1 MKSVSLYVLLGF
13 CLTLAWVVLTLVK
26 SIRSPLTRVPGPF
39 LARFTRLWLLK
50 QAYFGT
56 YPKTSIELHKKYGP
70 IVRIAPNEYSIDDP
84 AAAKI
89 IYGSGRGFT
98 KSPWY
103 YASGNPISPL
113 PNIFVEPNPH
123 IHAQARRKVA
133 AAYSMTN
140 LVQLEPFI
148 DKCSAVLKE
157 RLEEFARS
165 GYPLEISH
173 WMQCYAF
180 DVIGMMTLGKRFGFL
195 DSGEDI
201 QGIMSSLDQYLVY
214 CSNVGIFPEWHKTL
228 FRRQMRSKNVSGL
241 THVREFANT
250 QLEEKREKVEA
261 DDVPHPN
268 VAEDFITKF
277 LRIQTQDPGKITDA
291 DISSVATMNIGA
303 GSDTTSISLTSII
316 FNLIKY
322 PRVLKRLR
330 AEIKEHETQGTISDP
345 IKFSEANQLPYLQA
359 VIKEGLRMHPA
370 TRLSLGR
377 VVPSEGATLAGQLFP
392 PGTVVGINAWV
403 AHAHT
408 KVFGHDAH
416 VFQPERWLDYPELVK
431 EREAYFMTV
440 SNILKTPRALQSNPL
455 LQQFGQGSRTCLG
468 KNISLMELS
477 KAVPQIV
484 RHFDFV
490 PDTESGEP
498 EYVTE
503 NVWFVKIRE
512 FHCKVFSRT
521 RQ

>member
-1 MKSVSLYVLLGF
+1 M
-13 CLTLAWVVLTLVK
+13 CQRNLTA
-26 SIRSPLTRVPGPF
+26 RPGPV
-39 LARFTRLWLLK
+39 
-50 QAYFGT
+50 
-56 YPKTSIELHKKYGP
+56 
-70 IVRIAPNEYSIDDP
+70 VRIAPNEYSIDDP
-84 AAAKI
+84 TAAKI
-89 IYGSGRGFT
+89 IYGGGRGFT

-113 PNIFVEPNPH
+113 PNIFAEPNPH

-148 DKCSAVLKE
+148 DKCSAVLRD
-157 RLEEFARS
+157 RLEELSRS
-165 GYPLEISH
+165 GTSVEMSH

-201 QGIMSSLDQYLVY
+201 QGIMSSLSQYLVY
-214 CSNVGIFPEWHKTL
+214 CANVGVFPEWHKTL
-228 FRRQMRSKNVSGL
+228 FRRQMRSKTVSGL
-241 THVREFANT
+241 SHVREFANA
-250 QLEEKREKVEA
+250 QLEEKREKVKAHQEA
-261 DDVPHPN
+261 DGTA
-268 VAEDFITKF
+268 AEDFITKV
-277 LRIQTQDPGKITDA
+277 LRIQAQDPSKVTNA

-316 FNLIKY
+316 FNLIKH
-322 PRVLKRLR
+322 PRVLQQLQ
-330 AEIKEHETQGTISDP
+330 AEIHHHESRGTVSDP
-345 IKFSEANQLPYLQA
+345 ITFTEANKLPYLQA

-377 VVPSEGATLAGQLFP
+377 VVPARWCDFGRTILSP
-392 PGTVVGINAWV
+392 R
-403 AHAHT
+403 AHANT

-416 VFQPERWLDYPELVK
+416 VFRPERWLDYAELVK
-431 EREAYFMTV
+431 ERESYFLT
-440 SNILKTPRALQSNPL
+440 
-455 LQQFGQGSRTCLG
+455 FGQGSRTCLG

-477 KAVPQIV
+477 KSVPQII

-498 EYVTE
+498 EYITE

-512 FHCKVFSRT
+512 FHCKV
-521 RQ
+521 

>member
-1 MKSVSLYVLLGF
+1 MKSMSLYVLLGF
-13 CLTLAWVVLTLVK
+13 CLTLGWVILTLVK
-26 SIRSPLTRVPGPF
+26 FIRSPLRRVPGPF

-50 QAYFGT
+50 QAYYGT

-70 IVRIAPNEYSIDDP
+70 VVRVAPNEYSIDDP

-148 DKCSAVLKE
+148 DKCSAVLRD

-165 GYPLEISH
+165 GNSVEISH

-201 QGIMSSLDQYLVY
+201 QGIMSSLSQYLVY
-214 CSNVGIFPEWHKTL
+214 CANVGVFPERHKTL
-228 FRRQMRSKNVSGL
+228 FRRQMRSKTVSGL
-241 THVREFANT
+241 SHVREFANT
-250 QLEEKREKVEA
+250 QLEEKREKVKTDEEA
-261 DDVPHPN
+261 DGN
-268 VAEDFITKF
+268 AAEDFVTKF
-277 LRIQTQDPGKITDA
+277 LRLQAKDPGKITNA
-291 DISSVATMNIGA
+291 DISSVCNMNIGA

-322 PRVLKRLR
+322 PGVLQQLR
-330 AEIKEHETQGTISDP
+330 AEIQHHESRGTVSDP
-345 IKFSEANQLPYLQA
+345 ITFAEANKLPYLQA

-370 TRLSLGR
+370 TGLSLGR
-377 VVPSEGATLAGQLFP
+377 VVPSDGATLAGQYFP

-403 AHAHT
+403 AHANT

-416 VFQPERWLDYPELVK
+416 LFRPERWLDYPEPVK
-431 EREAYFMTV
+431 EREAYFMT
-440 SNILKTPRALQSNPL
+440 
-455 LQQFGQGSRTCLG
+455 FGQGSRTCLG

-484 RHFDFV
+484 RHFDFA

-512 FHCKVFSRT
+512 FHCKVYSRHT
-521 RQ
+521 Q

>member
-1 MKSVSLYVLLGF
+1 MKSMSLYVLLAF
-13 CLTLAWVVLTLVK
+13 CLTLGWFILTLVNVL
-26 SIRSPLTRVPGPF
+26 RSPLRRVPGPF

-50 QAYFGT
+50 QVYFGT
-56 YPKTSIELHKKYGP
+56 YPKTSIELHRKYGP

-113 PNIFVEPNPH
+113 PNIFAEPDPH

-148 DKCSAVLKE
+148 DKCSAVLRD

-165 GYPLEISH
+165 GTSVEISH

-180 DVIGMMTLGKRFGFL
+180 DVIGMMTLGTRFGFL

-201 QGIMSSLDQYLVY
+201 QGIMSSLSQYLVY
-214 CSNVGIFPEWHKTL
+214 CANVGVFPEWHKTL
-228 FRRQMRSKNVSGL
+228 FRRQMRSKTVSGL
-241 THVREFANT
+241 THVREFANA
-250 QLEEKREKVEA
+250 QLEVKREKV
-261 DDVPHPN
+261 
-268 VAEDFITKF
+268 KF
-277 LRIQTQDPGKITDA
+277 LRVQAQDPAKITNA
-291 DISSVATMNIGA
+291 DISSVCTMNVGA

-316 FNLIKY
+316 FNLIKH
-322 PRVLKRLR
+322 PRVLERLR
-330 AEIKEHETQGTISDP
+330 AEIKEHESQGAISDP
-345 IKFSEANQLPYLQA
+345 IKFAEANQLPYLQA

-370 TRLSLGR
+370 TGLSLGR
-377 VVPSEGATLAGQLFP
+377 VVPSDGATLAGQYFP

-403 AHAHT
+403 AHANI
-408 KVFGHDAH
+408 KIFGHDAH
-416 VFQPERWLDYPELVK
+416 VFRPERWLDYPELVK
-431 EREAYFMTV
+431 EREAYFMT
-440 SNILKTPRALQSNPL
+440 
-455 LQQFGQGSRTCLG
+455 FGQGSRTCLG

-490 PDTESGEP
+490 PDTESGYP

-512 FHCKVFSRT
+512 FHCKVYSRNKH
-521 RQ
+521 

>member
-1 MKSVSLYVLLGF
+1 MKSMSLYVLLVF
-13 CLTLAWVVLTLVK
+13 CLTLGWFILTLVNVL
-26 SIRSPLTRVPGPF
+26 RSPLRRVPGPF

-50 QAYFGT
+50 QVYFGT
-56 YPKTSIELHKKYGP
+56 YPKTSIELHRKYG
-70 IVRIAPNEYSIDDP
+70 YIDDP

-98 KSPWY
+98 KSQWY

-113 PNIFVEPNPH
+113 PNIFAEPNPH

-148 DKCSAVLKE
+148 DKCSAVLRD

-165 GYPLEISH
+165 GTSVEISH

-201 QGIMSSLDQYLVY
+201 QGIMSSLSQYLVY
-214 CSNVGIFPEWHKTL
+214 CANVGVFPEWHKTL
-228 FRRQMRSKNVSGL
+228 FRRQMRSQTVSGL
-241 THVREFANT
+241 THVRGFANA
-250 QLEEKREKVEA
+250 QLEEKREKVKA

-277 LRIQTQDPGKITDA
+277 LRVQAQDPTKITNA
-291 DISSVATMNIGA
+291 DISSVCTMNIGA

-316 FNLIKY
+316 FNLIKH
-322 PRVLKRLR
+322 PRVLERLR
-330 AEIKEHETQGTISDP
+330 AEIKEHESQES
-345 IKFSEANQLPYLQA
+345 
-359 VIKEGLRMHPA
+359 
-370 TRLSLGR
+370 GR
-377 VVPSEGATLAGQLFP
+377 VVPSDGATLAGQYFP

-403 AHAHT
+403 AHANT

-416 VFQPERWLDYPELVK
+416 VFRPERWLDYPELVK
-431 EREAYFMTV
+431 EREAYFMTIQ
-440 SNILKTPRALQSNPL
+440 SLDILST
-455 LQQFGQGSRTCLG
+455 
-468 KNISLMELS
+468 
-477 KAVPQIV
+477 
-484 RHFDFV
+484 
-490 PDTESGEP
+490 
-498 EYVTE
+498 
-503 NVWFVKIRE
+503 
-512 FHCKVFSRT
+512 
-521 RQ
+521 

>member
-1 MKSVSLYVLLGF
+1 MKSMSLYVLLAF
-13 CLTLAWVVLTLVK
+13 CLTLGWVILTLVNVL
-26 SIRSPLTRVPGPF
+26 RSPLRQVPGPF

-50 QAYFGT
+50 QVYFGT
-56 YPKTSIELHKKYGP
+56 YPKTSIELHRKYGP

-98 KSPWY
+98 KSQWY

-113 PNIFVEPNPH
+113 PNIFAEPNPH

-148 DKCSAVLKE
+148 DKCSAVLRD

-165 GYPLEISH
+165 GTSVEISH

-201 QGIMSSLDQYLVY
+201 QGIMSSLSQYLVY
-214 CSNVGIFPEWHKTL
+214 CANVGVFPEWHKTL
-228 FRRQMRSKNVSGL
+228 FRRQMRSKTVSGL
-241 THVREFANT
+241 THIRGFANA
-250 QLEEKREKVEA
+250 QLEEKREKVKA

-277 LRIQTQDPGKITDA
+277 LRVQAQDPAKITNA
-291 DISSVATMNIGA
+291 DISSVCTMNIGA

-316 FNLIKY
+316 FNLIKH
-322 PRVLKRLR
+322 PRVLERLR
-330 AEIKEHETQGTISDP
+330 AEIKEHESQGTISDP
-345 IKFSEANQLPYLQA
+345 IKFVEANQLPYLQA

-370 TRLSLGR
+370 TGLSLGR
-377 VVPSEGATLAGQLFP
+377 VVPSDGATLAGQYFP

-403 AHAHT
+403 AHANT

-416 VFQPERWLDYPELVK
+416 VFRPERWLDYPELVK
-431 EREAYFMTV
+431 EREAYFMT
-440 SNILKTPRALQSNPL
+440 
-455 LQQFGQGSRTCLG
+455 FGQGSRTCLG

-490 PDTESGEP
+490 PDTESGYP

-503 NVWFVKIRE
+503 NVWFIKIRE
-512 FHCKVFSRT
+512 FHCKVYSRN
-521 RQ
+521 RH